1 MLAYAEV
8 EKAAEGFRMQHGLI
22 TVPVDIERA
31 VEHSLAMDIIP
42 LPGLRREFQ
51 VDGFLASDFS
61 AIYVDDYM
69 ISAYP
74 ERYRFTLAHE
84 VGHRVLHEQIYA
96 ENRMLSV
103 EEYRAFLAA
112 LPAQKLD
119 AWEADANNFAGCV
132 LMPPKAIEAAYSAQV
147 KRAAGLGARVDAP
160 TFNSYAAEPL
170 SKQFSVSA
178 KAVEIRLARLRL
190 KP

>member
-69 ISAYP
+69 MSTYP

-84 VGHRVLHEQIYA
+84 IGHVLHADVYA
-96 ENRMLSV
+96 ETRMSSV
-103 EEYRAFLAA
+103 EEYRAFLAT
-112 LPAQKLD
+112 LPTQRLD

-132 LMPPKAIEAAYSAQV
+132 LMPPEAIAAAYSTQV